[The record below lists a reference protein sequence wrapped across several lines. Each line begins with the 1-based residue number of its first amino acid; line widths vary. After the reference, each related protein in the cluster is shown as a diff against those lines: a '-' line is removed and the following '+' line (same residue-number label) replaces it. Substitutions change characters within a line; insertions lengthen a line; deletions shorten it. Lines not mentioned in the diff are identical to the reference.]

1 VRQVNQAPG
10 KGLPEPFRSKLHSGG
25 WLGTAHGGLTT
36 VAPANSR
43 RAIVAAITLGVDIV
57 EVDVHRTIDEQ
68 LVLHHDRDV
77 RVGAVP
83 MPIVLATLRQ
93 LKAVDLGQD
102 DHIITLAE
110 AMDIVRGRAGLF
122 VDVKADGL
130 ARAIVTTA
138 RQFAFTP
145 LIVGGIFRETL
156 TTVAHLDPA
165 IGTSLTLLEG
175 WPEAYGAE
183 IVERA
188 DTPALT
194 VDHTLLDPSFIERCH
209 TAGRAVLAWTVDDLP
224 RMRELL
230 SWGVDGITSN
240 RPDLFVRV

>member
-1 VRQVNQAPG
+1 MRQVKQALG
-10 KGLPEPFRSKLHSGG
+10 KGLPEPFRSKLHGGG
-25 WLGTAHGGLTT
+25 WLGTAHGGLTAA
-36 VAPANSR
+36 APANSR
-43 RAIVAAITLGVDIV
+43 RAIADATALGVDII

-77 RVGAVP
+77 RVGAMPV
-83 MPIVLATLRQ
+83 PIVLATLRQ
-93 LKAVDLGQD
+93 LKAVDLGQG
-102 DHIITLAE
+102 DHIITLAD

-138 RQFAFTP
+138 RRLTFTS

-156 TTVAHLDPA
+156 TTVAHLEPS
-165 IGTSLTLLEG
+165 IGTSLTLLKG
-175 WPEAYGAE
+175 WPESYGAE

-194 VDHTLLDPSFIERCH
+194 VDHTLIDPSFVERCH
-209 TAGRAVLAWTVDDLP
+209 AAGRAVLAWTVDDLP

-230 SWGVDGITSN
+230 SWGVDGVTSN
-240 RPDLFVRV
+240 HPDLFVRV